1 MGGVHYKDTNGLSD
15 KWLSLIA
22 QIVGGLKNDTGMDF
36 SQPHLRP
43 SVASVFPLF
52 VFLYALVVIV
62 GTGSNLA
69 VIWTVIK
76 RRLYRNPTYGY
87 IINLAIADI
96 VKCVV
101 VLPISLT
108 ILLVQ
113 NWIFGSFLCY
123 FLPMLQVGNFRIFRT
138 EEVHY
143 PCSTHGL
150 EYNSNLKMSV
160 CSTYRVFK
168 ST

>member
-1 MGGVHYKDTNGLSD
+1 MGSMRSKDDNGTPD
-15 KWLSLIA
+15 RWLNE
-22 QIVGGLKNDTGMDF
+22 IVQFFSGLRNDTGIDF
-36 SQPHLRP
+36 SEPHFRP
-43 SVASVFPLF
+43 SVARVYPLF

-62 GTGSNLA
+62 GTISNLA

-76 RRLYRNPTYGY
+76 HRLYRNPTYGY

-96 VKCVV
+96 IKCVI

-123 FLPMLQVGNFRIFRT
+123 FLPMLQVGHQNI
-138 EEVHY
+138 
-143 PCSTHGL
+143 
-150 EYNSNLKMSV
+150 
-160 CSTYRVFK
+160 
-168 ST
+168 